1 VLPATTSAERNDIGG
16 SSRDPNVFFMP
27 QLIAPVDQARN
38 DRDILTDL
46 AGRLGCDEAYNEGR
60 SEETWLRHLWSKTEA
75 TAQRQG
81 IAAPDFETFRVMNVW
96 RVPAPDAP
104 EVYLDAFRAEP
115 RQHAL
120 GTVSGKIELSSEVIA
135 GFGYGDAPGHP
146 AWLAPEEWLGE
157 AEEDALALLSDRD
170 WDVVLLDYRLPD
182 FDGLEVLAEI
192 RKTHSLY
199 QLPVIVVTGKVAAE
213 DVVDGLHLG
222 ANDYVTKPI
231 TFPVL
236 EARIKTQIAVKQSV
250 ENLLQAER
258 QRVMIESLGAAC
270 HHLSQ
275 PMTSVMGN
283 LGLLQESLGPDD
295 AAT

>member
-1 VLPATTSAERNDIGG
+1 MTPIPLIYVVEDDE
-16 SSRDPNVFFMP
+16 SSRDLLV
-27 QLIAPVDQARN
+27 R
-38 DRDILTDL
+38 
-46 AGRLGCDEAYNEGR
+46 RLR
-60 SEETWLRHLWSKTEA
+60 KRH
-75 TAQRQG
+75 
-81 IAAPDFETFRVMNVW
+81 
-96 RVPAPDAP
+96 
-104 EVYLDAFRAEP
+104 YRAEP
-115 RQHAL
+115 
-120 GTVSGKIELSSEVIA
+120 VESGESCLER
-135 GFGYGDAPGHP
+135 
-146 AWLAPEEWLGE
+146 LAQQLPDLI
-157 AEEDALALLSDRD
+157 
-170 WDVVLLDYRLPD
+170 LLDLVMPAMG
-182 FDGLEVLAEI
+182 GLEVLAEI